1 MCNAYENLLLLYS
14 ISLLPLLQSLGSP
27 LQPPKHSIMSLVLGI
42 VTQQLMTSVIGINL
56 FIRLGVGM
64 GVLSLSNN
72 NTGAAS
78 AVSISRIA
86 TPERVILARGNDYPS
101 SELCGWSKSEG
112 GCEGQSVEATLSNV
126 RIVPALEVESINC
139 HEYCHI
145 SAGRSSQSISLPYMQ
160 EYSVKS
166 NLDEVFHL
174 IFEQT
179 HRLLHK
185 SCHVRE
191 GWI

>member
-1 MCNAYENLLLLYS
+1 
-14 ISLLPLLQSLGSP
+14 
-27 LQPPKHSIMSLVLGI
+27 
-42 VTQQLMTSVIGINL
+42 MTSVIGIDL
-56 FIRLGVGM
+56 FIQLGVGM
-64 GVLSLSNN
+64 GVLSLSNAT
-72 NTGAAS
+72 TGAAS

-86 TPERVILARGNDYPS
+86 TPERVILARGNEHPS
-101 SELCGWSKSEG
+101 SRLCGWSKSEG

-126 RIVPALEVESINC
+126 RIVPALKVKSRNC
-139 HEYCHI
+139 HEYCHM

-160 EYSVKS
+160 DNS